1 MRLTHRAFR
10 RLVRRALEELPP
22 EVLAVLDNV
31 SIVAEDNP
39 TPAQLEHAGNEAHAT
54 LLGLY
59 EGIPLTD
66 RTNYGM
72 VLPDKITLFQRPL
85 EEVTSSSD
93 ELLHE
98 IKKTIVHEVAHHV
111 GWSDEAIH
119 RMGYG

>member
-1 MRLTHRAFR
+1 
-10 RLVRRALEELPP
+10 
-22 EVLAVLDNV
+22 
-31 SIVAEDNP
+31 
-39 TPAQLEHAGNEAHAT
+39 
-54 LLGLY
+54 
-59 EGIPLTD
+59 
-66 RTNYGM
+66 M